1 MILELMVILNV
12 RFNYYFN
19 KNLFLFFIDSYSSFN
34 GAISSPHTTDN
45 TSNLF
50 PKPTYIPQ
58 VDGSIDDDD
67 EDDFHRISSTVINSL
82 IEQIINKTNSERFR
96 TDSEYSINLSEYV
109 NSPSLINFTPISPT
123 IRSNQ
128 NNEKKKSI
136 SSFDLIQLYKQ
147 WIKLNFFHVKFTIKN
162 NEGYEIISDDL
173 DNAWSKIINLIR
185 NSRDNMNLEY
195 ISMTNDELNGHK
207 IFGLT
212 KPIIKI
218 MLNQMY
224 TNQQQIGTIILPLS
238 SSSSLNNNNSAS
250 LTENFTKK
258 NSSSYGSRSNIY
270 ERKTRERQRFGW
282 LLNQSRKI
290 EYALKS
296 FENDNAL
303 LHARLIFIS
312 KKNFFF
318 IYIKSFFFFNRRIL
332 LEEASVSLR
341 LYHLHYFSERALLVG
356 SSPIHGC
363 GLFTLVDLVE
373 GQMIIEYTGEVVR
386 PCLTDK
392 RERENEGK
400 VRRIKKKKEIKKII
414 NDYFRVLV
422 VICLQLIQ

>member
-1 MILELMVILNV
+1 
-12 RFNYYFN
+12 
-19 KNLFLFFIDSYSSFN
+19 
-34 GAISSPHTTDN
+34 
-45 TSNLF
+45 
-50 PKPTYIPQ
+50 
-58 VDGSIDDDD
+58 
-67 EDDFHRISSTVINSL
+67 VINSL

-123 IRSNQ
+123 IRSN
-128 NNEKKKSI
+128 NEKKKSI

-147 WIKLNFFHVKFTIKN
+147 WIKLNFFRVKFTIKN

-238 SSSSLNNNNSAS
+238 SSSLLLNNNSTG
-250 LTENFTKK
+250 LTENFIKK
-258 NSSSYGSRSNIY
+258 NSSSYGSRLNIY

-312 KKNFFF
+312 KK
-318 IYIKSFFFFNRRIL
+318 FFFFVFISN
-332 LEEASVSLR
+332 V
-341 LYHLHYFSERALLVG
+341 F
-356 SSPIHGC
+356 
-363 GLFTLVDLVE
+363 LF
-373 GQMIIEYTGEVVR
+373 Q
-386 PCLTDK
+386 
-392 RERENEGK
+392 
-400 VRRIKKKKEIKKII
+400 
-414 NDYFRVLV
+414 
-422 VICLQLIQ
+422 

>member
-1 MILELMVILNV
+1 MVILNV
-12 RFNYYFN
+12 RLNYYLN
-19 KNLFLFFIDSYSSFN
+19 RIYLFFFIDSYSSFN

-50 PKPTYIPQ
+50 SKPTYIPQ
-58 VDGSIDDDD
+58 VDGLIDD
-67 EDDFHRISSTVINSL
+67 EDDFNHISSTVINSL
-82 IEQIINKTNSERFR
+82 IEQIINKTNSERIR

-123 IRSNQ
+123 NRSNQ
-128 NNEKKKSI
+128 TIINNEKNKSI

-147 WIKLNFFHVKFTIKN
+147 WIKSNFFRVKFTITN
-162 NEGYEIISDDL
+162 NEGYKLISDDL

-185 NSRDNMNLEY
+185 NSRENMNLEY

-238 SSSSLNNNNSAS
+238 SSLLNNNNSTS
-250 LTENFTKK
+250 STENLTKK
-258 NSSSYGSRSNIY
+258 NSLSSGSRSNIY
-270 ERKTRERQRFGW
+270 ERKIRERQRFGW

-303 LHARLIFIS
+303 LHAR
-312 KKNFFF
+312 
-318 IYIKSFFFFNRRIL
+318 
-332 LEEASVSLR
+332 
-341 LYHLHYFSERALLVG
+341 
-356 SSPIHGC
+356 
-363 GLFTLVDLVE
+363 
-373 GQMIIEYTGEVVR
+373 
-386 PCLTDK
+386 
-392 RERENEGK
+392 
-400 VRRIKKKKEIKKII
+400 
-414 NDYFRVLV
+414 
-422 VICLQLIQ
+422 

>member
-1 MILELMVILNV
+1 
-12 RFNYYFN
+12 
-19 KNLFLFFIDSYSSFN
+19 
-34 GAISSPHTTDN
+34 
-45 TSNLF
+45 
-50 PKPTYIPQ
+50 
-58 VDGSIDDDD
+58 
-67 EDDFHRISSTVINSL
+67 VINSL

-123 IRSNQ
+123 NRSNQ
-128 NNEKKKSI
+128 TINNEKNKSI

-147 WIKLNFFHVKFTIKN
+147 WIKSNFFRVKFTITN
-162 NEGYEIISDDL
+162 NEGYELISDDL

-185 NSRDNMNLEY
+185 NSRENMNLEY

-238 SSSSLNNNNSAS
+238 SSSLLNNNSTG
-250 LTENFTKK
+250 LTENFIKK
-258 NSSSYGSRSNIY
+258 NSSSYGSRLNIY

-303 LHARLIFIS
+303 LHARLIF
-312 KKNFFF
+312 
-318 IYIKSFFFFNRRIL
+318 
-332 LEEASVSLR
+332 
-341 LYHLHYFSERALLVG
+341 YFK
-356 SSPIHGC
+356 
-363 GLFTLVDLVE
+363 F
-373 GQMIIEYTGEVVR
+373 
-386 PCLTDK
+386 K
-392 RERENEGK
+392 
-400 VRRIKKKKEIKKII
+400 
-414 NDYFRVLV
+414 F
-422 VICLQLIQ
+422 